1 MQTLPLPPDE
11 QARVAALMDADQQ
24 RQADREALGRSL
36 REASERY
43 RTGAMGRAEWIEA
56 LKELNLQGARVGI
69 ELAYRPW
76 ETERE
81 A

>member
-24 RQADREALGRSL
+24 RQADREALGRTL

-43 RTGAMGRAEWIEA
+43 RTGEIDRAKWIEA
-56 LKELNLQGARVGI
+56 LRAE
-69 ELAYRPW
+69 
-76 ETERE
+76 
-81 A
+81 